1 MIVNINTKKFV
12 QEDNFDKQLPIKS
25 RYNIYLGSL
34 CRLNLQLVDNG
45 VPVVIKDTDR
55 FSFAADFNLLHNDD
69 LLFYADYSKC
79 KVTDAQNGK
88 LQIVFIAKSPKAKQK
103 VITANTSIQVQLTRF
118 TSQGPQVLLVHSLYA
133 QPSVFYG
140 QNCPSVGNPRYY
152 TSDEVSALL
161 SAPNDGYFYGR
172 KGDKWV
178 RLGKIE
184 QQLPQDSDSSSSQL
198 PEDSDSSSSQ
208 PQPPP
213 QEKQYMYFG
222 FVTQAIVDKFGMTDY
237 KITNLTKE
245 MLEQAVSYQYMTKA
259 VAATKDL
266 FYIQPPLNTFLVIAL
281 PQNSNLVA
289 KRDDLGKYANFQDA
303 DGMGTNGGKNN
314 GFKFYGQ
321 VVNVAAD
328 YGIYIIKE

>member
-88 LQIVFIAKSPKAKQK
+88 IQILFIAKSPKAKQK
-103 VITANTSIQVQLTRF
+103 VISANTSIQVQLTRF

-161 SAPNDGYFYGR
+161 TAPDDGYFYGR
-172 KGDKWV
+172 KGDEWV

-184 QQLPQDSDSSSSQL
+184 PQLPQ
-198 PEDSDSSSSQ
+198 DSDSSSSQ

-222 FVTQAIVDKFGMTDY
+222 FVTQAIMDKFGMTDY
-237 KITNLTKE
+237 KVTNLTKQ
-245 MLEQAVSYQYMTKA
+245 MLQEAVAYQYMTKA
-259 VAATKDL
+259 VVTTKDL
-266 FYIQPPLNTFLVIAL
+266 FYIAPPLNTF
-281 PQNSNLVA
+281 
-289 KRDDLGKYANFQDA
+289 
-303 DGMGTNGGKNN
+303 
-314 GFKFYGQ
+314 
-321 VVNVAAD
+321 
-328 YGIYIIKE
+328 